1 MEESVPG
8 DEPAETPSRRTVSW
22 GVAVLLG
29 ACIVLL
35 VLLLLRQDAASPSY
49 VGIASLDPST
59 WRRHADP
66 DGWWLLRSPA
76 RWQVQLGSSDD
87 GCGTQIVV
95 SNFDDDLRHPE
106 LGPGRSTCLW
116 DMRLLPA
123 NFAVVA
129 IDVPRDVVPSQA
141 ISQTPPLSFDDGLRG
156 SGAGRYGVPNG
167 IFIPVWIDGGHR
179 FIVRAWTG
187 SSVSGHDRA
196 IVKGIVESI
205 RSAV

>member
-1 MEESVPG
+1 MGESVPS
-8 DEPAETPSRRTVSW
+8 DEPAETPLRRTLSW

-29 ACIVLL
+29 GGVVVIVLL
-35 VLLLLRQDAASPSY
+35 LTRQDAASPSY
-49 VGIASLDPST
+49 VGAASLDPST
-59 WRRHADP
+59 WRQHADP
-66 DGWWLLRSPA
+66 DGGWLLRSPA
-76 RWQVQLGSSDD
+76 RWHVQLGSGDD

-106 LGPGRSTCLW
+106 LGPGRVTCLW

-129 IDVPRDVVPSQA
+129 IDVPPDVVPSEA
-141 ISQTPPLSFDDGLRG
+141 ISQTPPLSFGDGLRG
-156 SGAGRYGVPNG
+156 SGAGRFGVPKG

-187 SSVSGHDRA
+187 STISGDDRA
-196 IVKGIVESI
+196 IVERIVESI
-205 RSAV
+205 RSAG